1 MALGPQEPRAKS
13 PEPSSSQVGTL
24 FGLLLIVLP
33 PILLVEDDFPLA
45 QTMASA
51 LEAVGVPVEHCP
63 TGELAIEL
71 LKAKRYPVLVLELV
85 LPLSGGF
92 SGGYVV
98 KAVKKLPRPER
109 PCIVLIASGAATLRG
124 VDRSVVTSMLFKPL
138 DFAIFTEY
146 ILATYRRALSTS
158 GRETAA

>member
-1 MALGPQEPRAKS
+1 M
-13 PEPSSSQVGTL
+13 
-24 FGLLLIVLP
+24 LP
-33 PILLVEDDFPLA
+33 PILLVEDDLPLA
-45 QTMASA
+45 QTMASE

-71 LKAKRYPVLVLELV
+71 LQQKRYPVIVLELV
-85 LPLSGGF
+85 LSLSGGV

-98 KAVKKLPRPER
+98 KAVKKMAREDRPA
-109 PCIVLIASGAATLRG
+109 IVLIASGTATLRG

-138 DFAIFTEY
+138 DFALFTEY
-146 ILATYRRALSTS
+146 ILATYRRSLSGC